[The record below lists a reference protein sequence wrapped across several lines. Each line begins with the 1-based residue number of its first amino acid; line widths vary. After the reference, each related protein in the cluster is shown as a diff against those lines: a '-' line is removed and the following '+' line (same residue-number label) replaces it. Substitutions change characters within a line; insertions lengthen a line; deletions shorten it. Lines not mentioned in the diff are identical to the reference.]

1 MIKSFKKGL
10 ALVLAAAMVFSTPIA
25 VNPTKADA
33 AQTLTSAAWW
43 SGTGNSQNYTMSG
56 KKASFEFGIK
66 ADELVDGYGAFS
78 VELFTTL
85 GQDEDGKDLKGYI
98 TSGSDGNCWF
108 AEKFVNQGTIEGTR
122 DPLASNLTAG
132 TMYTVKVTR
141 DDHKFDIEYID
152 ANTEETKD
160 HFTATLNDDVT
171 IPDDVTIH
179 FMAQVGTYTVTPF
192 AVPVN
197 KKAIKGIGWWNA
209 ENTKSDVYYVE
220 PNSST
225 DIYVAN
231 TDGGNGLILET
242 ATAEG
247 FITANL
253 QGTNATLG
261 ALDVWGEALD
271 NSLNFIK
278 PAEGTTYNF
287 PAKGIIKVSIAR
299 EGQKLTVTLTDAATD
314 TVVASGEATLKCPET
329 ENLGF
334 YIGAQDGSFDVGPT
348 LGSVASLISD
358 LKAAVSKDGTKIQLT
373 AQKDRDFDD
382 IYVNVNDEKD
392 ELNDVNV
399 ASNGAISYEYA
410 PEESGDYKFD
420 MVAEKAG
427 FAKDV
432 ESASLGVVVED
443 GKIVLDAE
451 LASDFAVVKGGASY
465 GFTAKKLFDDVT
477 YTIEVSESGKVVATL
492 KEGETLDFSKL
503 TSGKE
508 YTAKLIAKKDGY
520 ATKTY
525 TAEKFK
531 YEAAAKATTP
541 TNFANITTQ
550 PVVKYTFDNADG
562 LTLNGDAKVVDGVLN
577 LANTTTQHNNSWAK
591 IADITKYDF
600 SKGMTITSDVKVT
613 SWVGDWSKIILLGN
627 IKGFKKFSEM
637 AEGDVAYGI
646 TEGFMSCIDVDKGI
660 KTGYYGGG
668 QAVTAG
674 TAKEGA
680 APLGTTA
687 MPLVYN
693 WYADTTK
700 QNRWD
705 TITVTIT
712 PTEMITYYDGVK
724 VQSYKDDYT
733 VILNAMK
740 KASEN
745 YLGTSYFSDDFD
757 FAGALDNVGI
767 YDTALSADEVSKLS
781 EAKADNTA
789 AKPTEQ
795 GSQQATAAKNKS
807 LFFTDWSAAYGKKK
821 VTGELNTSGAT
832 VTVKVGKKAAVKAT
846 VKGKTF
852 TAKVAKLTKGTKVV
866 ITAKKDGYS
875 TATKTITVKAPMKV
889 KSVKAKKGT
898 KKVTGTISV
907 KGATVKV
914 KVGKKAY
921 KKAKVKG
928 KKFTL
933 KVAKLKKGTKVK
945 VQATKKNYKTATKTV
960 KVK

>member
-33 AQTLTSAAWW
+33 AESDLPAAVA
-43 SGTGNSQNYTMSG
+43 T
-56 KKASFEFGIK
+56 F
-66 ADELVDGYGAFS
+66 D
-78 VELFTTL
+78 FTT
-85 GQDEDGKDLKGYI
+85 EDGVTIDNTAAADKGIAIKDGSLVMTDSANYAKIENPLKGKV
-98 TSGSDGNCWF
+98 TEG
-108 AEKFVNQGTIEGTR
+108 ATIEYDFTIAN
-122 DPLASNLTAG
+122 DA
-132 TMYTVKVTR
+132 
-141 DDHKFDIEYID
+141 ID
-152 ANTEETKD
+152 ANIEYGTVLGFETPNMAFSPMPYACYNGTDGWTDIKG
-160 HFTATLNDDVT
+160 TLPKAGTKAHYTFVVTNDGIQMYVDGVE
-171 IPDDVTIH
+171 IKNP
-179 FMAQVGTYTVTPF
+179 TVTGDATF
-192 AVPVN
+192 A
-197 KKAIKGIGWWNA
+197 KEK
-209 ENTKSDVYYVE
+209 
-220 PNSST
+220 
-225 DIYVAN
+225 
-231 TDGGNGLILET
+231 
-242 ATAEG
+242 
-247 FITANL
+247 
-253 QGTNATLG
+253 LG
-261 ALDVWGEALD
+261 AAILKSINESSEAYFGKGAFWGAAAGTLD
-271 NSLNFIK
+271 NVKFYDSAMDSVQVYK
-278 PAEGTTYNF
+278 
-287 PAKGIIKVSIAR
+287 
-299 EGQKLTVTLTDAATD
+299 AATGKDGRILVADPKISIVGKNLEISFSEGMYKPDSVEVKVND
-314 TVVASGEATLKCPET
+314 TVV
-329 ENLGF
+329 
-334 YIGAQDGSFDVGPT
+334 
-348 LGSVASLISD
+348 
-358 LKAAVSKDGTKIQLT
+358 
-373 AQKDRDFDD
+373 
-382 IYVNVNDEKD
+382 EKD
-392 ELNDVNV
+392 E
-399 ASNGAISYEYA
+399 NGKYLYT
-410 PEESGDYKFD
+410 PDKSGTYQYTITGKKENIDD
-420 MVAEKAG
+420 TVLMGEIAVSVT
-427 FAKDV
+427 D
-432 ESASLGVVVED
+432 D
-443 GKIVLDAE
+443 GLLFDAE

>member
-25 VNPTKADA
+25 VNTTKADA
-33 AQTLTSAAWW
+33 ATVPNTSVITGTAWW
-43 SGTGNSQNYTMSG
+43 DGPNENSGTYSVNVGETVDLYVTHVSG
-56 KKASFEFGIK
+56 SKGLVFE
-66 ADELVDGYGAFS
+66 AN
-78 VELFTTL
+78 
-85 GQDEDGKDLKGYI
+85 
-98 TSGSDGNCWF
+98 SDGN
-108 AEKFVNQGTIEGTR
+108 
-122 DPLASNLTAG
+122 
-132 TMYTVKVTR
+132 Y
-141 DDHKFDIEYID
+141 FDC
-152 ANTEETKD
+152 
-160 HFTATLNDDVT
+160 
-171 IPDDVTIH
+171 
-179 FMAQVGTYTVTPF
+179 
-192 AVPVN
+192 
-197 KKAIKGIGWWNA
+197 
-209 ENTKSDVYYVE
+209 
-220 PNSST
+220 
-225 DIYVAN
+225 
-231 TDGGNGLILET
+231 
-242 ATAEG
+242 
-247 FITANL
+247 NL
-253 QGTNATLG
+253 QG
-261 ALDVWGEALD
+261 ALDVWGDLQTAKNVEKADGYELPENAKISVTRTEGNQLSFTVVDRDAEDTTPVATVTATLTLADDAAFDFYLMATDGSFRVSPYDYAVVTEKKSITGTGWWDGPNENSDTYYVEPNGSVDIYAANTAGNTGVVLEAAASTGYID
-271 NSLNFIK
+271 LNMQT
-278 PAEGTTYNF
+278 AESMIAPWGDAITSNTLTSTAGF
-287 PAKGIIKVSIAR
+287 PEKGIVKISLAR
-299 EGQKLTVTLTDAATD
+299 TGADLKITITDAATD
-314 TVVASGEATLKCPET
+314 EVITEGTMTLNCPET
-329 ENLGF
+329 ELLGF
-334 YIGAQDGSFDVGPT
+334 YVMTTDGSFDVGPT

-427 FAKDV
+427 FAKDD